1 MTGKIKLVHSGGNA
15 VSIAVPT
22 SNPSSSE
29 VEFKLPGSDGSANQV
44 LKTDGSGNLSFGA
57 DQAGKILQV
66 KNAIKTDTASVTSNT
81 FTDISGLSISI
92 TPSSSS
98 NKILFR
104 GYVSI
109 GTEGNTNVAIKIFR
123 DSTEI
128 GKSTAN
134 STAANNSTATAAGL
148 NVSSVTS
155 SVKSQIKQLQFEVL
169 DSPNT
174 TSAVTYKVQFA
185 EISLYQYASVIVYVN
200 RTYFTPSASLHGVI
214 SSVTAMEVA
223 A

>member
-66 KNAIKTDTASVTSNT
+66 KNAIKTDTQSVTNNT

-104 GYVSI
+104 GYVSL
-109 GTEGNTNVAIKIFR
+109 GTEANTVMAVKIFR

-134 STAANNSTATAAGL
+134 STTANNSTATAAGL

-155 SVKSQIKQLQFEVL
+155 SVKSQIHQLQFEVL

>member
-1 MTGKIKLVHSGGNA
+1 MSQLKLTADSGGGTVAIKGPASTTGNA
-15 VSIAVPT
+15 AIELT
-22 SNPSSSE
+22 
-29 VEFKLPGSDGSANQV
+29 LPGTASAT
-44 LKTDGSGNLSFGA
+44 LDTLGRSGN
-57 DQAGKILQV
+57 ILQV
-66 KNAIKTDTASVTSNT
+66 KNAIKTDTASITSNT

-98 NKILFR
+98 NKVLFR
-104 GYVSI
+104 GYVSL
-109 GTEGNTNVAIKIFR
+109 GTEANTIMAVKIFR

-128 GKSTAN
+128 GKSTAD

-148 NVSSVTS
+148 NISSVTS
-155 SVKSQIKQLQFEVL
+155 SVNNQMHQLQFEVL
-169 DSPNT
+169 DSPST

-185 EISLYQYASVIVYVN
+185 EISLYQYASVAVYVN
-200 RTYFTPSASLHGVI
+200 RPYHGTNASRHGVI

>member
-1 MTGKIKLVHSGGNA
+1 MTGKIKLVHSGGNS

-185 EISLYQYASVIVYVN
+185 EISLYQYASVTVYVN

>member
-1 MTGKIKLVHSGGNA
+1 MTGKIKLVHSGGNSD
-15 VSIAVPT
+15 SIAVPT

-29 VEFKLPGSDGSANQV
+29 VEFKFPGSDGSANQV
-44 LKTDGSGNLSFGA
+44 LKPDGSGNLSFGA

-185 EISLYQYASVIVYVN
+185 EISLYQYASVTVYVN

>member
-109 GTEGNTNVAIKIFR
+109 STEGNTNTAIKIFR

-185 EISLYQYASVIVYVN
+185 EISLYQYASVTVYVN

>member
-1 MTGKIKLVHSGGNA
+1 MTGKIKLVHSGGNS

-22 SNPSSSE
+22 SNPSASE

-44 LKTDGSGNLSFGA
+44 LKTDGSGNLSFAA
-57 DQAGKILQV
+57 DQGGKILQV
-66 KNAIKTDTASVTSNT
+66 KNAIKTDTQSVTNNT
-81 FTDISGLSISI
+81 FTDITGLSISI

-104 GYVSI
+104 GYVSL
-109 GTEGNTNVAIKIFR
+109 GTQANTVMAVKIFR

-134 STAANNSTATAAGL
+134 STTANNSTATAAGL

-155 SVKSQIKQLQFEVL
+155 SVKSQIHQLQFEVL

-185 EISLYQYASVIVYVN
+185 EISLYQYASVTVYVN

>member
-155 SVKSQIKQLQFEVL
+155 SVKSQIHQLQFEVL

-185 EISLYQYASVIVYVN
+185 EISLYQYASVTVYVN

>member
-155 SVKSQIKQLQFEVL
+155 SVKSQIHQLQFEVL

>member
-66 KNAIKTDTASVTSNT
+66 KNAIKTDTQSVTNNT

-104 GYVSI
+104 GYVSL
-109 GTEGNTNVAIKIFR
+109 GTESNTVMAIKIFR

-185 EISLYQYASVIVYVN
+185 EISLYQYASVTVYVN

>member
-66 KNAIKTDTASVTSNT
+66 KNAIKTDTQSVTNNT

-185 EISLYQYASVIVYVN
+185 EISLYQYASVTVYVN

>member
-1 MTGKIKLVHSGGNA
+1 MTGKITLVHSGGNA

-185 EISLYQYASVIVYVN
+185 EISLYQYASVTVYVN

>member
-185 EISLYQYASVIVYVN
+185 EISLYQYASVTVYVN

>member
-1 MTGKIKLVHSGGNA
+1 MSKIQTNTIQHTANGAA
-15 VSIAVPT
+15 VFT
-22 SNPSSSE
+22 
-29 VEFKLPGSDGSANQV
+29 LPQTDGTNGQV
-44 LKTDGSGNLSFGA
+44 LKTNGSGTLSFGA
-57 DQAGKILQV
+57 DQGGKILQV
-66 KNAIKTDTASVTSNT
+66 KNAIKTDTQSVTNNT

-104 GYVSI
+104 GYVSL
-109 GTEGNTNVAIKIFR
+109 GTESNTVMAIKIFR

-134 STAANNSTATAAGL
+134 STTANNSTATAAGL

-155 SVKSQIKQLQFEVL
+155 SVKSQIHQLQFEVL

>member
-1 MTGKIKLVHSGGNA
+1 MPVIINGTSGDISASSLTGVD
-15 VSIAVPT
+15 T
-22 SNPSSSE
+22 
-29 VEFKLPGSDGSANQV
+29 
-44 LKTDGSGNLSFGA
+44 
-57 DQAGKILQV
+57 GKILQV
-66 KNAIKTDTASVTSNT
+66 KNAIKTDTQSVTNDNNGN
-81 FTDISGLSISI
+81 FTDVTGLSLSI

-98 NKILFR
+98 NKVLFR
-104 GYVSI
+104 GYVSMSS
-109 GTEGNTNVAIKIFR
+109 EANTIMAIKIFR

-128 GKSTAN
+128 GKSTAD

-148 NVSSVTS
+148 NVGSVTS
-155 SVKSQIKQLQFEVL
+155 SVSAQMQQLQFEVL

-185 EISLYQYASVIVYVN
+185 EISLYQYQSVVLYVN
-200 RTYFTPSASLHGVI
+200 RPHFGTNASRHGVI

>member
-1 MTGKIKLVHSGGNA
+1 MTGKIKLVHSGGNS

-44 LKTDGSGNLSFGA
+44 LKTDGSGNLSFAA
-57 DQAGKILQV
+57 DQGGKILQV
-66 KNAIKTDTASVTSNT
+66 KNAIKTDTQSVTNNT

-104 GYVSI
+104 GYVSL
-109 GTEGNTNVAIKIFR
+109 GTESNTVMAIRIFR

-134 STAANNSTATAAGL
+134 STTANNSTATAAGL

-155 SVKSQIKQLQFEVL
+155 SVKSQIHQLQFEVL

>member
-1 MTGKIKLVHSGGNA
+1 MTGKIKLVHSGGNS

-22 SNPSSSE
+22 SNPSASE

-185 EISLYQYASVIVYVN
+185 EISLYQYASVTVYVN